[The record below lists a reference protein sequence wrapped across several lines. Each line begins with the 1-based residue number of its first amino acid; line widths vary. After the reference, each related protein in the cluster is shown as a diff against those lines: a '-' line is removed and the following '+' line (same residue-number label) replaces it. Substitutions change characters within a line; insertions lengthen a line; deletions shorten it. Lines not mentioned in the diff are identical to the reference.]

1 MSTTASIGLID
12 YGAGNLLSVDN
23 ALRSLGTAAR
33 IVRAPGD
40 LDGVGKLVLP
50 GVGAFGDC
58 AGNLRRQGLW
68 EPVRDWVTAAR
79 PYLGIC
85 LGYQILFSGSEESA
99 GTPGFGC
106 LPGKV
111 RRFVSRDDLKVPHMG
126 WNEVAQ
132 VDPEASIW
140 RGIPD
145 RAHFYFVH
153 SFYPVPTDPSLAAGW
168 TEYAGP
174 FAAAVA
180 AGPVWG
186 VQFHPER
193 SQQTGLRLLR
203 NFLDLA

>member
-1 MSTTASIGLID
+1 MSQTTPIGLID
-12 YGAGNLLSVDN
+12 YGAGNLLSVHN
-23 ALRSLGTAAR
+23 ALRSLGIAAR

-58 AGNLRRQGLW
+58 AVNLQRQELW
-68 EPVRDWVTAAR
+68 EPVRGWVAAAR
-79 PYLGIC
+79 PFLGIC
-85 LGYQILFSGSEESA
+85 LGYQILFSGSEEST

-106 LPGKV
+106 IDGEVL
-111 RRFVSRDDLKVPHMG
+111 RFPSRDDLKVPHMG

-132 VDPEASIW
+132 ADPEAPIW

-145 RAHFYFVH
+145 GTHFYFVH
-153 SFYPVPTDPSLAAGW
+153 SFYPVPADPALVAGW
-168 TEYAGP
+168 AEYAGP

-193 SQQTGLRLLR
+193 SQQAGLRLLR
-203 NFLDLA
+203 NFLDYA